1 MFLNFNGSDEE
12 AGFCVRDCS
21 GNPFLFFG
29 GGKRKEK
36 NKKDCNEKPDLK
48 EEIGASEASAD
59 FPTEGYAHISTSL
72 NVEMN
77 FILGN
82 YLFIFGALQKLGL
95 TGFDSK
101 ING

>member
-1 MFLNFNGSDEE
+1 MEI
-12 AGFCVRDCS
+12 
-21 GNPFLFFG
+21 LFYFSAAAKG
-29 GGKRKEK
+29 RK
-36 NKKDCNEKPDLK
+36 NKKDCNVKPDLK

-59 FPTEGYAHISTSL
+59 FPTEGYAQL
-72 NVEMN
+72 N